1 MKSLK
6 TFLKIIPTIFLF
18 SFLPGNEKYA
28 AKTYDGRAYNT
39 SLMMDFTN
47 STSTEID
54 AYYGNIGTLTGDSL
68 KNYLYTKISTHF
80 IDDENDTTDLKYY
93 QVYGKSGVTK
103 WYKITDRNWSLS
115 RSISESTYKFA
126 DDSGNNYYETMLY
139 FEDNSTQAKQ
149 INTDVNG
156 FTGVTGLTSIDWTNK
171 QVPKASGIYGNNEAQ
186 VDKEHVWVKSHGFSP
201 SGDPSKGAGT
211 DLHHLIA
218 ADHNTNNIHNDLCYG
233 EVADH
238 SASSTTTVYCVYGDG
253 TYDVSGWRGKSSL
266 GEQVFEPTDTWKGN
280 VARALL
286 YMATRYGKQIT
297 GTTTNSQYEPYLHF
311 MTYSSTSTEHSFTN
325 NEGVFHNLDTFLSWN
340 ELDPV
345 DSYEEKR
352 NNLIYK
358 NVQDNRNPYVDHPE
372 WARRVFDPNYKLDDS
387 GDEGDKTSSSI
398 SSSGKDS
405 SIDSS
410 IPSTDIS
417 SSTVDS
423 STSNSSSLDSESSS
437 SSETSSS
444 IESSSSSSSSSSES
458 TSTVDSTSESTS
470 SAETSSESTVIDSS
484 TGQNEI
490 DNNSSSSGNWFNNLI
505 SSFGCSGS
513 IAVTSSLFL
522 ATSLF
527 AVGLL
532 IKKKKE
538 K

>member
-6 TFLKIIPTIFLF
+6 IFLKIIPTVFLF
-18 SFLPGNEKYA
+18 SFLPSNEKYA
-28 AKTYDGRAYNT
+28 AKAYDGRAYNT

-54 AYYGNIGTLTGDSL
+54 AYYGNVGSLTGDSL
-68 KNYLYTKISTHF
+68 KDYLYTKISTHF

-93 QVYGKSGVTK
+93 QAYGTTGVTK

-115 RSISESTYKFA
+115 RSITESTYKFA
-126 DDSGNNYYETMLY
+126 DDSGSNYYETMLY
-139 FEDNSTQAKQ
+139 FEDNTTKAKQ
-149 INTDVNG
+149 INTDVNSY
-156 FTGVTGLTSIDWTNK
+156 TGVVGLTSIDWTNK
-171 QVPKASGIYGNNEAQ
+171 QVPKASGIYGNNKAQ

-218 ADHNTNNIHNDLCYG
+218 ADHNTNNVHNDMCYG

-253 TYDVSGWRGKSSL
+253 TYDISGWKGTSAL
-266 GEQVFEPTDTWKGN
+266 GETVFEPTDTWKGN

-311 MTYSSTSTEHSFTN
+311 TTYSSTSTGHSFTN

-358 NVQDNRNPYVDHPE
+358 NVQDNRNPYIDHPE

-387 GDEGDKTSSSI
+387 GDDGKTSSSI
-398 SSSGKDS
+398 SSSGQDS
-405 SIDSS
+405 SVNPST
-410 IPSTDIS
+410 PSTDIS
-417 SSTVDS
+417 SSTSES
-423 STSNSSSLDSESSS
+423 SITDSSSLDSESSS
-437 SSETSSS
+437 SSTEQSTSSIDS
-444 IESSSSSSSSSSES
+444 TSVSTSNADLSSES
-458 TSTVDSTSESTS
+458 TIID
-470 SAETSSESTVIDSS
+470 SSESAIEPYPNT
-484 TGQNEI
+484 
-490 DNNSSSSGNWFNNLI
+490 NNSSSSNNWFNNLM

-513 IAVTSSLFL
+513 IAVTSSLIFS
-522 ATSLF
+522 TSLF